1 MEYRVSAR
9 FRIDAAGRL
18 LRDDAQSSDNAQP
31 SIEEAGRYFRARDYP
46 AATHKCD
53 AILALRPRDFD
64 ALHLRG
70 VLFLA
75 AEQPAEA
82 LDHLR
87 RAEQERPDVAQ
98 LQFNIGNAL
107 LALKRHQEAVDAFRR
122 ALTLQPDNLD
132 VLNNLGNA
140 LSGDSA
146 L

>member
-1 MEYRVSAR
+1 MLYRLSTR

-75 AEQPAEA
+75 AERPAEA

-107 LALKRHQEAVDAFRR
+107 LALKRHRR
-122 ALTLQPDNLD
+122 GGGRFSPCID
-132 VLNNLGNA
+132 VAPGQ
-140 LSGDSA
+140 SSMR
-146 L
+146 